1 MSGSPPAT
9 RPWFAEFVLL
19 AAIWGSSFLFT
30 RLAVVEFG
38 ALPTA
43 GVRVAI
49 ASLFLLPIVL
59 WRGLGPQLRQH
70 WKLTFLVGL
79 TNSAIPF
86 ACFSYALLSITT
98 GLVLKLCMPLSSRPL
113 VTVVTNSSLV
123 SVFRLLTSDGPTRPS
138 WFAPWQRSQAAA
150 RSGAAAAEPQSP
162 SPGRDRRGRPG
173 RASSRL
179 RRR

>member
-49 ASLFLLPIVL
+49 ASLFLLPL
-59 WRGLGPQLRQH
+59 SWSGQL
-70 WKLTFLVGL
+70 
-79 TNSAIPF
+79 
-86 ACFSYALLSITT
+86 LLAQS
-98 GLVLKLCMPLSSRPL
+98 LSLIQISE
-113 VTVVTNSSLV
+113 
-123 SVFRLLTSDGPTRPS
+123 PTRPY
-138 WFAPWQRSQAAA
+138 
-150 RSGAAAAEPQSP
+150 
-162 SPGRDRRGRPG
+162 
-173 RASSRL
+173 
-179 RRR
+179 